1 MISHNITCTMSH
13 QYIERFSGVVHTE
26 KFFGDRLINLIYSNV
41 REKVPV
47 LYKALISSRISEIL
61 AFINYD
67 LPVGAKLTGA
77 NNLLL
82 KLGIDLDECI
92 EPASKL
98 NTARKIF
105 ERQIKYWECRSMPQ
119 NNAIVVSPADAKM
132 LAGSLACDTPLFIK
146 EKFFSFEDLLGADKK
161 TWLRTFEDGDF
172 AVFRLTPEKYHYNHV
187 PVTGTVID
195 IYEIPGCYHSCNPS
209 AVISE
214 STTYS
219 KNKRVVTIID
229 TDTEGG
235 SCIGFV
241 AMIEIVALMIG
252 NISQCYSKYQ
262 YENPVP
268 VKPNMQLIKG
278 QPKSLYLPGS
288 SVDVLLFQ
296 KNRITFD
303 TDILSNLNRRD
314 VQSRF
319 LSRFQKPL
327 IETEVSVRSSI
338 AQRKPAGGCK

>member
-1 MISHNITCTMSH
+1 MSH
-13 QYIERFSGVVHTE
+13 QYIERLSGEVRTE
-26 KFFGDRLINLIYSNV
+26 RFLGDSLINLIYSDV
-41 REKVPV
+41 REKAPV
-47 LYKALISSRISEIL
+47 LYNALISPRISEIL

-67 LPVGAKLTGA
+67 LPLGARLTGA
-77 NNLLL
+77 QNLLQ
-82 KLGIDLDECI
+82 KLGVDLEECI
-92 EPASKL
+92 EPASRL

-105 ERQIKYWECRSMPQ
+105 ERQIKYWQCRPMPRDD
-119 NNAIVVSPADAKM
+119 AVVVSPADAKM
-132 LAGSLACDTPLFIK
+132 VVGSLARDTPLFIK
-146 EKFFSFEDLLGADKK
+146 EKFFSFKDLLGANK
-161 TWLRTFEDGDF
+161 TAWLKTFEKGDF

-187 PVTGTVID
+187 PVTGMVVD

-214 STTYS
+214 ATPYS

-229 TDTEGG
+229 TDIKGS
-235 SCIGFV
+235 SCIGLV

-252 NISQCYSKYQ
+252 NISQCYSKYR
-262 YENPVP
+262 YEKPVTI
-268 VKPNMQLIKG
+268 KPHMQLIKG

-303 TDILSNLNRRD
+303 PDIIFNLHRRE

-319 LSRFQKPL
+319 LSWFKKPL
-327 IETEVSVRSSI
+327 IETEVSVRSSV
-338 AQRKPAGGCK
+338 AQRKTIGGCG